1 MRYTILDGLKAQPV
15 AEDLNSIDNEVAR
28 LCMQRSRDASG
39 AEWNSY
45 QRGAWFNLE
54 MSRNYFN
61 PVEATVELTLEHPG
75 LEFQG
80 GIAKDI
86 SVPSLLHELGMPPL
100 LGRIAD
106 RLGFLGS
113 PTPLSP
119 AYPDG
124 LTLREVEVL
133 RLMALGRNN
142 RQIAED
148 LVVSVRTVDH
158 HVASILAKRGA
169 ANRTEAA
176 AYAARQGLV
185 SW

>member
-1 MRYTILDGLKAQPV
+1 MARS
-15 AEDLNSIDNEVAR
+15 DLLVSLAR
-28 LCMQRSRDASG
+28 AGSRSDRVLFR
-39 AEWNSY
+39 
-45 QRGAWFNLE
+45 Q
-54 MSRNYFN
+54 
-61 PVEATVELTLEHPG
+61 TLEHAIP
-75 LEFQG
+75 
-80 GIAKDI
+80 IAQD
-86 SVPSLLHELGMPPL
+86 LGMPPL

-106 RLGFLGS
+106 RLGFLAS

-158 HVASILAKRGA
+158 HVASILAKTGA

>member
-1 MRYTILDGLKAQPV
+1 MIPPSGDRLLGLLSQTMGNLDQAAAHFEDALVFCRKAGYRPEL
-15 AEDLNSIDNEVAR
+15 AWTCCDYA
-28 LCMQRSRDASG
+28 DALT
-39 AEWNSY
+39 
-45 QRGAWFNLE
+45 QRGESDDHQKAKAL
-54 MSRNYFN
+54 
-61 PVEATVELTLEHPG
+61 LEHAIP
-75 LEFQG
+75 
-80 GIAKDI
+80 IAQD
-86 SVPSLLHELGMPPL
+86 LGMPPL

-106 RLGFLGS
+106 RLGILAS

-158 HVASILAKRGA
+158 HVASILAKTGA